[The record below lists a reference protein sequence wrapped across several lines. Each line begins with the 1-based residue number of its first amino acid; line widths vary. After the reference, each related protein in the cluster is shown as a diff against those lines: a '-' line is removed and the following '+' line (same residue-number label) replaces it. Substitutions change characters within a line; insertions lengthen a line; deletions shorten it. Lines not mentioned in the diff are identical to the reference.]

1 MGAIGGRSD
10 RRRLAHRPAAPRPLA
25 DRPRRP
31 PVPGRLRPVRPHR
44 PVPRAGRPLGLDGQR
59 VDAFARSVAGR
70 RPERLTGGPAV
81 LNLFA
86 YTGGASIALAAAG
99 ARVTH
104 VDASRPAIGWARENA
119 ALNGVSTIR
128 WIHEDA
134 RRFVDRER
142 RRGRQY
148 DALLLDP
155 PAFGRG
161 PAGDW
166 QLDRDLAGLL
176 ESAIALLRPDPAF
189 VLLNVYTG
197 ARRGDLDGCWRGPW
211 TPGPTPAARSDRGDT
226 LSLTRGRPL
235 GADSPAETLS
245 LPSADGRPRCRRG
258 DLRPRRAGSGAAR
271 SRESA
276 AADLGRDAQQAAGE
290 LELDEPGRLRRRH
303 HVAPRRRQHQLD
315 QPLGGRSS
323 RRRRRSRR
331 PPRPGPR
338 GRRLPRPG
346 RRQSAGAP
354 AAARRPRRRRRGA
367 RRRPPGR

>member
-1 MGAIGGRSD
+1 MVNALRFPRTSPGDARSD
-10 RRRLAHRPAAPRPLA
+10 SP
-25 DRPRRP
+25 
-31 PVPGRLRPVRPHR
+31 
-44 PVPRAGRPLGLDGQR
+44 
-59 VDAFARSVAGR
+59 
-70 RPERLTGGPAV
+70 GGPAV

-176 ESAIALLRPDPAF
+176 EAAIALLRPDPAF

-197 ARRGDLDGCWRGPW
+197 GLDAGDLERLVAWALDARPDSGGLGPIE
-211 TPGPTPAARSDRGDT
+211 ADT
-226 LSLTRGRPL
+226 LSLT
-235 GADSPAETLS
+235 
-245 LPSADGRPRCRRG
+245 SADGRHCRRG
-258 DLRPRRAGSGAAR
+258 FTRARVLVHRPRRRSPRADDPEESGAR
-271 SRESA
+271 GSRESA
-276 AADLGRDAQQAAGE
+276 AART
-290 LELDEPGRLRRRH
+290 
-303 HVAPRRRQHQLD
+303 
-315 QPLGGRSS
+315 
-323 RRRRRSRR
+323 
-331 PPRPGPR
+331 
-338 GRRLPRPG
+338 
-346 RRQSAGAP
+346 
-354 AAARRPRRRRRGA
+354 
-367 RRRPPGR
+367 

>member
-1 MGAIGGRSD
+1 VVLARPDARASGPQALDAGAWSRADATFEGSRRGGDRIGAGRWRTD
-10 RRRLAHRPAAPRPLA
+10 RPLP
-25 DRPRRP
+25 DRWPIDHAGLRFLVGCAP
-31 PVPGRLRPVRPHR
+31 SGHTGLFPEQAAHWAWMVNALTLSPGASPGDVPE
-44 PVPRAGRPLGLDGQR
+44 
-59 VDAFARSVAGR
+59 DAPGDA
-70 RPERLTGGPAV
+70 PGGPAI

-119 ALNGVSTIR
+119 ALNGVSSVR

-197 ARRGDLDGCWRGPW
+197 GLDAGDLDRLLAWALDARPDGGLGPIE
-211 TPGPTPAARSDRGDT
+211 ADT
-226 LSLTRGRPL
+226 LSLT
-235 GADSPAETLS
+235 
-245 LPSADGRPRCRRG
+245 SADGRHLPTG
-258 DLRPRRAGSGAAR
+258 VYARA
-271 SRESA
+271 
-276 AADLGRDAQQAAGE
+276 
-290 LELDEPGRLRRRH
+290 RH
-303 HVAPRRRQHQLD
+303 
-315 QPLGGRSS
+315 RSS
-323 RRRRRSRR
+323 R
-331 PPRPGPR
+331 
-338 GRRLPRPG
+338 
-346 RRQSAGAP
+346 P
-354 AAARRPRRRRRGA
+354 A
-367 RRRPPGR
+367 